1 MKCDWKLLA
10 IFDLFS
16 FDNPIGEMMPGTEMV
31 RPLNCLNAFE
41 LTTQI
46 TAHADPNFSLL
57 DRRNALGWRLVPN
70 CPLRKYTAC
79 IIYWLPSKR
88 SSRLACFRD
97 LMIRNTVSPFRIH
110 LALDIPVTRGKIKK
124 SQE

>member
-31 RPLNCLNAFE
+31 LPLNCLNAFE

-46 TAHADPNFSLL
+46 TAHADPNFSL
-57 DRRNALGWRLVPN
+57 DESVSSGPEKRLGLE
-70 CPLRKYTAC
+70 
-79 IIYWLPSKR
+79 IGS
-88 SSRLACFRD
+88 
-97 LMIRNTVSPFRIH
+97 
-110 LALDIPVTRGKIKK
+110 
-124 SQE
+124 